1 MPAPADYLIS
11 EDEERSL
18 HRRLVDRDVT
28 ASTDLARLFLDHL
41 IAWLVEKNS
50 SRVPEELCIEAAE
63 DALIALMKS
72 PASFN
77 PARGKRL
84 AAYLRMSARGDLRNI
99 LQRERRH
106 RDKHILLED
115 VELFPEAGKYLVADD
130 DPLRSLERQ
139 EESAKATRTVVAPVR
154 EGLSEGESRV
164 LDLILQGE
172 RKTAVF
178 AEALGITH
186 LPTNAQRTEVKRV
199 KDKLKKRIERETS
212 GDGKPS

>member
-1 MPAPADYLIS
+1 MPAPPEYLIC
-11 EDEERSL
+11 EEEERSL

-28 ASTDLARLFLDHL
+28 ASSDLAHLFLEHL

-50 SRVPEELCIEAAE
+50 SSVAEELCIEAAE

-84 AAYLRMSARGDLRNI
+84 GAYLRMSAQGDLRNI
-99 LQRERRH
+99 LQREGRH
-106 RDKHILLED
+106 HEKQIRLED
-115 VELFPEAGKYLVADD
+115 VELCPRQGKYLIVDN

-139 EESAKATRTVVAPVR
+139 EESANATRTIVAAVR
-154 EGLSEGESRV
+154 EGLSEAELRV
-164 LDLILQGE
+164 LDLMLQGE

-186 LPTNAQRTEVKRV
+186 LPGNLQRTEVKRA

>member
-1 MPAPADYLIS
+1 MSAPAEYLIS

-18 HRRLVDRDVT
+18 QRRLVDRDMT
-28 ASTDLARLFLDHL
+28 ATTDLARLFLDHL
-41 IAWLVEKNS
+41 IAWLVKKNS
-50 SRVPEELCIEAAE
+50 SRVPKELCIEAAE

-77 PARGKRL
+77 PALGKRL
-84 AAYLRMSARGDLRNI
+84 AAYLRMSAQGDLRNI
-99 LQRERRH
+99 LEREGRH
-106 RDKHILLED
+106 YENQIRLED
-115 VELFPEAGKYLVADD
+115 VELSAVAGKYLVVND
-130 DPLRSLERQ
+130 DPLRLLECQ
-139 EESAKATRTVVAPVR
+139 EESAKAARTVVAPVR
-154 EGLSEGESRV
+154 KGLSEAESRA
-164 LDLILQGE
+164 LDLLLHGE

-186 LPTNAQRTEVKRV
+186 LPVNEQRTEVKRV